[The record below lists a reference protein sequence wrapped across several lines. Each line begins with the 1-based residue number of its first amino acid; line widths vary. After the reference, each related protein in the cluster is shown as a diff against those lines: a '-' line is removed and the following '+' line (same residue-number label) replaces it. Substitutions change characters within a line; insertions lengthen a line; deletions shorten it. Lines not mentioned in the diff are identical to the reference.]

1 MAGLVSRE
9 EGREAGFS
17 GWTREEGREAGFN
30 DWWVGRRGT

>member
-17 GWTREEGREAGFN
+17 
-30 DWWVGRRGT
+30 DWWVGRRGLEWLRDWL